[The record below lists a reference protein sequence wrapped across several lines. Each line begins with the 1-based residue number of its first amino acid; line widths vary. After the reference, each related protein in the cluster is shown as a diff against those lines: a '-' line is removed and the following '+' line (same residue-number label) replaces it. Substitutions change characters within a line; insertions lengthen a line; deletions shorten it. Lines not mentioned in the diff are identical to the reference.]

1 MAFEDLHK
9 TLRGNFF
16 RKFPILSLR
25 KEIGAELFDLKFRYL
40 HKFISEQVRI
50 GDTFHFGKVAERF
63 KVERYQFHLMLLL
76 YNNVDFFVRNTK
88 DMLLS
93 VKGEVRQEIPF
104 SGLRVFRQG
113 ELYRC
118 PNMYDKILKSPKIYG
133 VRPEDIVINK

>member
-76 YNNVDFFVRNTK
+76 YNNVDFFVQLSYDREK
-88 DMLLS
+88 D
-93 VKGEVRQEIPF
+93 EVRQEIPF

-133 VRPEDIVINK
+133 VRPEDILISE

>member
-25 KEIGAELFDLKFRYL
+25 EEIGPELFDLKFRHL

-76 YNNVDFFVRNTK
+76 YNNVDFFVHLSYDREK
-88 DMLLS
+88 D
-93 VKGEVRQEIPF
+93 EVRQEIPYN
-104 SGLRVFRQG
+104 GLRKFQKG

-118 PNMYDKILKSPKIYG
+118 PNVYEKILRSPKIYG
-133 VRPEDIVINK
+133 VAPEDILIR